1 MPIQPFV
8 VLDQD
13 RITTVTAAVSPAGV
27 RLSSEALHAALGWEL
42 LPEEGLCRD
51 GKCIPVAL
59 NTTLVTPEGV
69 DLVSLAT
76 LLARPL
82 ALDLETGAAYLGASA
97 QERRLALTSLQAPDF
112 TLPDL
117 NGNLHSLS
125 DYRGHKVFL
134 VAYASW

>member
-1 MPIQPFV
+1 MPRQPFV
-8 VLDQD
+8 VLDQGQA
-13 RITTVTAAVSPAGV
+13 TTVTASVNPASV

-51 GKCIPVAL
+51 GMCIPVAL

-69 DLVSLAT
+69 DLASLAT

-82 ALDLETGAAYLGASA
+82 ALDLETGAAYLGVSA
-97 QERRLALTSLQAPDF
+97 QERRFALASLQAPDF

-117 NGNLHSLS
+117 NGTFHSLS
-125 DYRGHKVFL
+125 DYRGNKVFL